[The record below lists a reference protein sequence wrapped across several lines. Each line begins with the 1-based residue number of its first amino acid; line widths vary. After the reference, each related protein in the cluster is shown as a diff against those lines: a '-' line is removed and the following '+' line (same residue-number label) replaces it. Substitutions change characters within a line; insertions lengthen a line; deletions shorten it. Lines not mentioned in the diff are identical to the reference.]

1 MHLPPLPPT
10 DATCYHKVG
19 NVIIHPSA
27 AIAAGVLLCAEQ
39 DSSIQIGAGACIG
52 MGSILHAQGGRLEI
66 AEGAIVGAG
75 ALVMGSSKIG
85 IHACVGAASTII
97 NSEVA
102 SGAVVPPGSLLGDTS
117 RQGLTSPP
125 TATASPGFTPQPFAP
140 ESLNG
145 NEHSALVPSGSETA
159 IAPQRNTTVSG
170 VDYINRLK
178 GKLFPE
184 AEVSTHSQSLTE
196 DVWVE

>member
-19 NVIIHPSA
+19 NVTIHPSA

-39 DSSIQIGAGACIG
+39 GSSIQIGAGACVG
-52 MGSILHAQGGRLEI
+52 MGSILHAQGGRLEV

-75 ALVMGSSKIG
+75 VLVMGSSKIG
-85 IHACVGAASTII
+85 IHACVGSATTII
-97 NSEVA
+97 NNEVA
-102 SGAVVPPGSLLGDTS
+102 NGAVVPPGSLLGDTS
-117 RQGLTSPP
+117 RQGSTTPS
-125 TATASPGFTPQPFAP
+125 TRTASPVFAPQPFAP

-145 NEHSALVPSGSETA
+145 NEHSALVVTREETA
-159 IAPQRNTTVSG
+159 IAPQPNVSVSG

-178 GKLFPE
+178 GKLFPQ
-184 AEVSTHSQSLTE
+184 AEVSTADQSLTE
-196 DVWVE
+196 DVWAE